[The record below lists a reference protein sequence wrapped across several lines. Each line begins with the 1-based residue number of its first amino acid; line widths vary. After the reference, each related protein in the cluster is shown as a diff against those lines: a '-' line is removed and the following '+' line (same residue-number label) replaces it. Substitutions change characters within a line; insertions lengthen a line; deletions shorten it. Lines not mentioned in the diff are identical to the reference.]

1 MIVNL
6 FDYLTFDLDFYVHF
20 SSSLSCCIYLDCAL
34 HVLFSCAI
42 LIAFSLLTLI
52 VLPSASLF
60 YLFCTCNCNAF
71 LSLARFF
78 GHLYLVLLFMA
89 WHFIPVLFYWRP
101 LFSELETLSLVFNQ
115 WSRSLDYGS
124 LDLVFGLIP
133 YVWKQTY

>member
-78 GHLYLVLLFMA
+78 GHLYLVLLFMV
-89 WHFIPVLFYWRP
+89 WHFIPVHFYWRP
-101 LFSELETLSLVFNQ
+101 FLLSSRHFPLFSTSGLDHWTTVHLIWYLV
-115 WSRSLDYGS
+115 
-124 LDLVFGLIP
+124 
-133 YVWKQTY
+133 